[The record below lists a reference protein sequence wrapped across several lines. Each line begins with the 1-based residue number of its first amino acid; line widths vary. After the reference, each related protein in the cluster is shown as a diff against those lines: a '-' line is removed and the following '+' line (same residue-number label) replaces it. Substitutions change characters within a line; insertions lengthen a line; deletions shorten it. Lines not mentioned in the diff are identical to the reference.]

1 MIVSAIKFKRGENYR
16 FEYKKVTDNAA
27 YITYDD
33 ADYTVISIYD
43 KETRTHTG
51 LVTVWRN
58 GNDYYLA
65 NWNVLVKNQIDF

>member
-1 MIVSAIKFKRGENYR
+1 M
-16 FEYKKVTDNAA
+16 
-27 YITYDD
+27 
-33 ADYTVISIYD
+33 YD